1 MKKEPTLQP
10 LEPREK
16 RPVEREAT
24 RPELLFRPDVDIV
37 EHQDAFLV
45 TADLPGVDES
55 HVDVRLEQGVL
66 SLEASPAFEADPSW
80 APLHAEYRTGGYRRE
95 FALSEHIDAEGIE
108 ASLRDGVLELR
119 LPKAAAHKPR
129 SVEVRAG

>member
-1 MKKEPTLQP
+1 MKNEPTLQSR
-10 LEPREK
+10 EPRVR
-16 RPVEREAT
+16 RPH
-24 RPELLFRPDVDIV
+24 VDIV

-55 HVDVRLEQGVL
+55 HVDVRLEKGVL
-66 SLEASPAFEADPSW
+66 RLEADLAVENDPTW
-80 APLHAEYRTGGYRRE
+80 TPLHAEYATGRYRRE

-119 LPKAAAHKPR
+119 LPKTAAHQPR
-129 SVEVRAG
+129 RVEVRAG

>member
-1 MKKEPTLQP
+1 MKNEPTLQP
-10 LEPREK
+10 AEPREK

-24 RPELLFRPDVDIV
+24 RPQLLFRPDVDIV

-55 HVDVRLEQGVL
+55 HVDVRLEKGVL
-66 SLEASPAFEADPSW
+66 RLEAELAAKNDPTW
-80 APLHAEYRTGGYRRE
+80 TPLHAEYRSGGYRRE
-95 FALSEHIDAEGIE
+95 FALSEQIDAEGIE

-119 LPKAAAHKPR
+119 LPKAAVHQPR
-129 SVEVRAG
+129 RVEVRAG